1 MTDLEMVPNASCVAI
16 GGYGLLIEGEVG
28 SGKSSLALAL
38 IDRGAVL
45 VGDDGIALE
54 RRGDALW
61 ALPPP
66 NITGSLHVRGV
77 GIFDMPCAAAQLSLS
92 LWLEQK
98 MNYTVLP
105 VPRDRMLEGIVL
117 PQLSLRGDDPYLPL
131 RAESALAKYG
141 LPLAGTMV

>member
-1 MTDLEMVPNASCVAI
+1 MSMPELLPNTSCVAI
-16 GGYGLLIEGEVG
+16 GGYGLLIEGAVG

-38 IDRGAVL
+38 IDRGAKL
-45 VGDDGIALE
+45 VGDDGITLE

-66 NITGSLHVRGV
+66 NITGGLHVRGV
-77 GIFDMPCAAAQLSLS
+77 GIFAMPCSPAQLCLS

-105 VPRDRMLEGIVL
+105 VPRDRVLEDTVL

-131 RAESALAKYG
+131 RAETALAMHG